1 MARLPISTGS
11 ARKRPPASVARWAAG
26 AALLLATLAGAAEPK
41 LLPPEEAFRFSARV
55 LDGKTIEARFSVAD
69 GYYLYRDKLA
79 FAVEPAGAAIGA
91 PTLPPGKVKE
101 DQFFGKVETYRGDIV
116 IALPLTA
123 ASGGQSLVLAA
134 DSQGCADAGVC
145 YPAFR
150 QKVTLALPAP
160 GKGPGPLVEAHP
172 RKKQWF
178 N

>member
-1 MARLPISTGS
+1 MR
-11 ARKRPPASVARWAAG
+11 ASVARPAVCA
-26 AALLLATLAGAAEPK
+26 AALALATLAFAADPK

-55 LDGKTIEARFSVAD
+55 LDDKTIEARFSVAD

-79 FAVEPAGAAIGA
+79 FAVDPAGGAVGA
-91 PTLPPGKVKE
+91 PALPAGKVKE
-101 DQFFGKVETYRGDIV
+101 DQFFGKVETYRGELV
-116 IALPLTA
+116 VALPLA
-123 ASGGQSLVLAA
+123 AAGGGKPVVLTA

>member
-11 ARKRPPASVARWAAG
+11 ARKRPHASRLRWAAG

-79 FAVEPAGAAIGA
+79 FAVEPAGGTVGA
-91 PTLPPGKVKE
+91 PALPPGKVKE

-116 IALPLTA
+116 IAVPLTA
-123 ASGGQSLVLAA
+123 VPGGQSLVLAA
-134 DSQGCADAGVC
+134 DSQGCADVGVC

-150 QKVTLALPAP
+150 QKVTLALPTP
-160 GKGPGPLVEAHP
+160 GKGPGPVVEAHP